1 MTDFY
6 KKFLSTSYPDT
17 GSLSIAAFGDSVTH
31 GAFECI
37 EGAPC
42 VFDFEAVYHNRLREL
57 LCEEKPWMPV
67 SVLNAGIAGDC
78 AKNALT
84 RIDRD
89 IISHKPDLCIV
100 AFALNDVNDPLNT
113 YTASLTEI
121 FSRLHG
127 AGIET
132 VFQTPNML
140 NTYVRPDTVPMFRDY
155 AAVTAEYQNSGRM
168 DTYIEAARA
177 CATAAGVPVAD
188 SYAIWKSMYQN
199 GTDTTALLANAI
211 NHPSRGMHRL
221 FAKTLYTTI
230 TGKES
235 NV

>member
-1 MTDFY
+1 MTAFY
-6 KKFLSTSYPDT
+6 EKFLSAVYPNT
-17 GSLSIAAFGDSVTH
+17 GSLSIVAFGDSVTH

-42 VFDFEAVYHNRLREL
+42 VFDFDAVYHNRLREL

-78 AKNALT
+78 AKNALS

-89 IISHKPDLCIV
+89 VISHNPDLCIV
-100 AFALNDVNDPLNT
+100 AFALNDVNDPLDV
-113 YTASLTEI
+113 YLSSLAEI
-121 FSRLHG
+121 FSRLRN

-132 VFQTPNML
+132 IFQTPNML

-155 AAVTAEYQNSGRM
+155 AAITAEYQTGGRM
-168 DTYIEAARA
+168 DTYVENA
-177 CATAAGVPVAD
+177 CACAAASGVLIAD
-188 SYAIWKSMYQN
+188 SYALWQAMYHH
-199 GTDTTALLANAI
+199 GTDTTALLANGI

-221 FAKTLYTTI
+221 FAKTLYATI
-230 TGKES
+230 TGKEATI
-235 NV
+235 

>member
-1 MTDFY
+1 
-6 KKFLSTSYPDT
+6 
-17 GSLSIAAFGDSVTH
+17 
-31 GAFECI
+31 
-37 EGAPC
+37 
-42 VFDFEAVYHNRLREL
+42 
-57 LCEEKPWMPV
+57 MPV

-121 FSRLHG
+121 FSRLHD

-177 CATAAGVPVAD
+177 CATVAGVPVAD

-230 TGKES
+230 TGKEP